1 MKKLFDCI
9 MESQV
14 NNEIFIIIKPGFLNL
29 SGEIIKKFED
39 SGYEIKQSKTKKL
52 LLSEA
57 KELYSIHKNEDF
69 YESLCKYMSSD
80 LSTAFILK
88 SIKPRLDIFKN
99 VSNIKDEIRKTYGES
114 DMRNVLHSSD
124 SKEHMLD
131 EMKIYFNIV

>member
-1 MKKLFDCI
+1 MKNLFDCI

-14 NNEIFIIIKPGFLNL
+14 NDEIFIIIKPGFLNL
-29 SGEIIKKFED
+29 SGKIIKKFED

-57 KELYSIHKNEDF
+57 KELYSIHKKEDF
-69 YESLCKYMSSD
+69 YDSLCKYMSSD

-88 SIKPRLDIFKN
+88 SIKPKINIFKS
-99 VSNIKDEIRKTYGES
+99 VSKIKDEIRKEYGES

-124 SKEHMLD
+124 SKEYMLD
-131 EMKIYFNIV
+131 EMKIYFNVV